1 MLSEDQAHARRNT
14 VHFTKLLKMAVSI
27 TALVA
32 ITPSVSAQANPSRQ
46 PIARTGDQSVYE
58 EDLFAAVGA
67 QLWQIKN
74 QEYDLKN
81 KALVSVA
88 NQRLL
93 EIEAKSKGIASPD
106 ALLEQMVDRN
116 VPSPTDSEIE
126 AYYLAQKSQINRP
139 LSEVKPQVEQ
149 ALLQARR
156 QEARQNYVD
165 QLRQKTGVA
174 ILLER
179 PRMEV
184 KPDPARMLGSAD
196 APVTIVEFGDFQC
209 PYCQAVQASLKELM
223 DKYRGK
229 VRLRFRDFPLRQI
242 HPQAQLSAEAAHCA
256 GDQGKF
262 WEYHDLLYSNQ
273 SRLDLASLKERAAT
287 AGIDSQR
294 FQVCLDSGKF
304 RTAVDG
310 DLQSGTIA
318 GVTGTPAFF
327 INGVI
332 LTGAQPVSTF
342 ADIIESELKRAGS
355 QKSQP

>member
-1 MLSEDQAHARRNT
+1 MLSQDQAQAKRNKM
-14 VHFTKLLKMAVSI
+14 HFTKLLKI
-27 TALVA
+27 TVNLAALVA
-32 ITPSVSAQANPSRQ
+32 IMPNANAQANPSRQ
-46 PIARTGDQSVYE
+46 PIARVGDQPVYE
-58 EDLFAAVGA
+58 EDLFSTVGA

-74 QEYDLKN
+74 QEYDLKS
-81 KALVSVA
+81 KALVSVV

-93 EIEAKSKGIASPD
+93 EIEAKSKGIASAD

-116 VPSPTDSEIE
+116 VPPPTDSEIE

-139 LSEVKPQVEQ
+139 LSEVKTQVEQ

-156 QEARQNYVD
+156 QEARANYVD

-174 ILLER
+174 ILLDR
-179 PRMEV
+179 PRMDV

-209 PYCQAVQASLKELM
+209 PYCQAVQPSIKELM

-229 VRLRFRDFPLRQI
+229 VRLGFRDFPLRQI
-242 HPQAQLSAEAAHCA
+242 HPQAQQSAEAAHCA

-262 WEYHDLLYSNQ
+262 WEYHDLLYNNQ
-273 SRLDLASLKERAAT
+273 SRLDVNSLKERAAT
-287 AGIDSQR
+287 AGLDAER

-304 RTAVDG
+304 RTVIDS
-310 DLQSGTIA
+310 DLQSGSIA
-318 GVTGTPAFF
+318 GITGTPTFF

-332 LTGAQPVSTF
+332 LTGAQPVSAF
-342 ADIIESELKRAGS
+342 ADIIDSELKRTES
-355 QKSQP
+355 RKSLP